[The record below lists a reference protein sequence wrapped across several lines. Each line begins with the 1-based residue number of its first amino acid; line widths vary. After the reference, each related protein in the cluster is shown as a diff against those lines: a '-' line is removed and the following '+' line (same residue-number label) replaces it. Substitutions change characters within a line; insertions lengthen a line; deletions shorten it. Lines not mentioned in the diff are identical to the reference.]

1 MLAERLQVSGDLM
14 NVSPF
19 QTAKKVKNCNDGR
32 GNVCYNI
39 GRLEEGGMKKKI
51 IPIVIAIVLIIIIG
65 GVTFGSKILEKY
77 SYSKERADLNAYY
90 GITGSQEAA
99 IVLQDEIVEE
109 KAKIADG
116 ICYLDMATVH
126 KYLND
131 RFYVD
136 AGEGL
141 LLYTLPEDIVKNSIG
156 SSVKE
161 TAQGSEELGYTAA
174 MWEGD
179 TLYVALDYI
188 KQYTNFSY
196 QLFTDPY
203 RIQLTTEW
211 PSYEVAAISKNTQ
224 VRVKGGVKSEILTDV
239 QKGDQVVVLEQMETW
254 SKVKTADS
262 VIGYVENKR
271 LTGIRSEQ
279 PIPVN
284 DYQEPEYTS
293 LTRDHKIN
301 LGWHVVASAAG
312 NDTFNS
318 VTANAKNLNVI
329 APTWFKLCDNEGG
342 YTSFASTDYV
352 QKAHDRGLEVW
363 ALIENIEYKDSIS
376 MYEILS
382 STTTRQKLIDSLMND
397 LINYGIDGIN
407 VDFEQ
412 LSMDCGEHF
421 IEFIRE
427 LSVACRKNGKVLSV
441 DNYVPRDFN
450 DYYDRE
456 EQGIVAD
463 YVIVMGYDE
472 HYAGSKE
479 AGSVASIDYVEDGI
493 AQTVNE
499 VPAEK
504 VINAVPFYTRIWE
517 TTGDGISSQA
527 VDMATAEQF
536 ISNHSITTEWDET
549 TCQNYGE
556 YISGDSRYQVWLED
570 EDSIRVKL
578 NVMENYGIGGVAEWR
593 LGFEKPEIWD
603 VIGEYLDK

>member
-1 MLAERLQVSGDLM
+1 
-14 NVSPF
+14 
-19 QTAKKVKNCNDGR
+19 
-32 GNVCYNI
+32 
-39 GRLEEGGMKKKI
+39 MKKKI

-65 GVTFGSKILEKY
+65 GVTFGSRILEKY
-77 SYSKERADLNAYY
+77 SYSKERADLSAYY

-109 KAKIADG
+109 KARISDG
-116 ICYLDMATVH
+116 ICYLDMATIH

-136 AGEGL
+136 GGEGL
-141 LLYTLPEDIVKNSIG
+141 LLYTLPEDIVRNSIG

-174 MWEGD
+174 IWEGD

-211 PSYEVAAISKNTQ
+211 PSYEVASISKNTQ

-239 QKGDQVVVLEQMETW
+239 QKGDQVSVLEQMETW

-279 PIPVN
+279 PIPVT

-301 LGWHVVASAAG
+301 LGWHVVASAGG

-318 VTANAKNLNVI
+318 VTANAENLNVI
-329 APTWFKLCDNEGG
+329 SPTWFKLCDNEGG
-342 YTSFASTDYV
+342 YTSFASADYV

-382 STTTRQKLIDSLMND
+382 STTIRQKLIDSLMND
-397 LINYGIDGIN
+397 LITYGIDGIN

-421 IEFIRE
+421 VEFIRE
-427 LSVACRKNGKVLSV
+427 LSAACRKNGKVLSV

-450 DYYDRE
+450 DYYDRK

-493 AQTVNE
+493 AQTVKE

-504 VINAVPFYTRIWE
+504 VINAIPFYTRIWE

-536 ISNHSITTEWDET
+536 ISNHGITAEWDET

-556 YISGDSRYQVWLED
+556 YTSGDSRYQVWLED
-570 EDSIRVKL
+570 ADSIKVKL

>member
-1 MLAERLQVSGDLM
+1 
-14 NVSPF
+14 
-19 QTAKKVKNCNDGR
+19 
-32 GNVCYNI
+32 
-39 GRLEEGGMKKKI
+39 MKKKI

-65 GVTFGSKILEKY
+65 GVTFGSRILEKY

-109 KAKIADG
+109 KARISDG
-116 ICYLDMATVH
+116 ICYLDMATIH

-136 AGEGL
+136 GGEGL
-141 LLYTLPEDIVKNSIG
+141 LLYTLPEDIVRNSIG

-174 MWEGD
+174 IWEGD

-211 PSYEVAAISKNTQ
+211 PSYEVASISKNTQ

-239 QKGDQVVVLEQMETW
+239 QKGDQVSVLEQMETW

-279 PIPVN
+279 PIPVT

-301 LGWHVVASAAG
+301 LGWHVVASAGG

-318 VTANAKNLNVI
+318 VTANAGNLNVI
-329 APTWFKLCDNEGG
+329 SPTWFKLCDNEGG
-342 YTSFASTDYV
+342 YTSFASADYV
-352 QKAHDRGLEVW
+352 QKAHDRGFEVW

-397 LINYGIDGIN
+397 LITYGIDGIN

-421 IEFIRE
+421 VEFIRE
-427 LSVACRKNGKVLSV
+427 LSAACRKNGKVLSV

-450 DYYDRE
+450 DYYDRK

-493 AQTVNE
+493 AQTVKE

-504 VINAVPFYTRIWE
+504 VINAIPFYTRIWE

-527 VDMATAEQF
+527 VDMVTAEQF
-536 ISNHSITTEWDET
+536 ISNHGITAEWDET

-556 YISGDSRYQVWLED
+556 YTSGDSRYQVWLED
-570 EDSIRVKL
+570 ADSIKVKL

>member
-1 MLAERLQVSGDLM
+1 
-14 NVSPF
+14 
-19 QTAKKVKNCNDGR
+19 
-32 GNVCYNI
+32 
-39 GRLEEGGMKKKI
+39 MKKKI

-65 GVTFGSKILEKY
+65 GVTFGSRILEKY

-109 KAKIADG
+109 KARISDG
-116 ICYLDMATVH
+116 ICYLDMATIH

-136 AGEGL
+136 GGEGL
-141 LLYTLPEDIVKNSIG
+141 LLYTLPEDIVRNSIG

-174 MWEGD
+174 IWEGD

-211 PSYEVAAISKNTQ
+211 PSYEVASISKNTQ

-239 QKGDQVVVLEQMETW
+239 QKGDQVSVLEQMETW

-279 PIPVN
+279 PIPVT

-301 LGWHVVASAAG
+301 LGWHVVASAGG

-318 VTANAKNLNVI
+318 VTANAGNLNVI
-329 APTWFKLCDNEGG
+329 SPTWFKLCDNEGG
-342 YTSFASTDYV
+342 YTSFASADYV

-397 LINYGIDGIN
+397 LITYGIDGIN

-421 IEFIRE
+421 VEFIRE

-450 DYYDRE
+450 DYYDRK

-493 AQTVNE
+493 AQTVKE

-504 VINAVPFYTRIWE
+504 VINAIPFYTRIWE

-527 VDMATAEQF
+527 VDMVTAEQF
-536 ISNHSITTEWDET
+536 ISNHGITAEWDET

-556 YISGDSRYQVWLED
+556 YTSGDSRYQVWLED
-570 EDSIRVKL
+570 ADSIRVKL

-603 VIGEYLDK
+603 VIGKYLDK

>member
-1 MLAERLQVSGDLM
+1 
-14 NVSPF
+14 
-19 QTAKKVKNCNDGR
+19 
-32 GNVCYNI
+32 
-39 GRLEEGGMKKKI
+39 MKKKI

-65 GVTFGSKILEKY
+65 GVTFGSRILEKY

-109 KAKIADG
+109 KARISDG
-116 ICYLDMATVH
+116 ICYLDMATIH

-136 AGEGL
+136 GGEGL
-141 LLYTLPEDIVKNSIG
+141 LLYTLPEDIVRNSIG

-174 MWEGD
+174 IWEGD
-179 TLYVALDYI
+179 ILYVALDYI

-211 PSYEVAAISKNTQ
+211 PSYEVASISKNTQ

-239 QKGDQVVVLEQMETW
+239 QKGDQVSVLEQMETW

-279 PIPVN
+279 PIPVT

-301 LGWHVVASAAG
+301 LGWHVVASAGG

-318 VTANAKNLNVI
+318 VTANAGNLNVI
-329 APTWFKLCDNEGG
+329 SPTWFKLCDNEGG
-342 YTSFASTDYV
+342 YTSFASADYV

-397 LINYGIDGIN
+397 LITYGIDGIN

-421 IEFIRE
+421 VEFIRE
-427 LSVACRKNGKVLSV
+427 LSAACRKNGKVLSV

-450 DYYDRE
+450 DYYDRK

-493 AQTVNE
+493 AQTVKE

-504 VINAVPFYTRIWE
+504 VINAIPFYTRIWE

-527 VDMATAEQF
+527 VDMVTAEQF
-536 ISNHSITTEWDET
+536 ISNHGITAEWDET

-556 YISGDSRYQVWLED
+556 YTSGDSRYQVWLED
-570 EDSIRVKL
+570 ADSIKVKL

>member
-1 MLAERLQVSGDLM
+1 
-14 NVSPF
+14 
-19 QTAKKVKNCNDGR
+19 
-32 GNVCYNI
+32 
-39 GRLEEGGMKKKI
+39 MKKKI

-65 GVTFGSKILEKY
+65 GVTFGSRILEKY

-109 KAKIADG
+109 KARISDG
-116 ICYLDMATVH
+116 ICYLDMATIH

-136 AGEGL
+136 GGEGL
-141 LLYTLPEDIVKNSIG
+141 LLYTLPEDIVRNSIG

-174 MWEGD
+174 IWEGD

-211 PSYEVAAISKNTQ
+211 PSYEVASISKNTQ

-239 QKGDQVVVLEQMETW
+239 QKGDQVSVLEQMETW

-271 LTGIRSEQ
+271 LTGLRSEQ
-279 PIPVN
+279 PIPVT

-301 LGWHVVASAAG
+301 LGWHVVASAGG

-318 VTANAKNLNVI
+318 VTANAENLNVI
-329 APTWFKLCDNEGG
+329 SPTWFKLCDNEGG
-342 YTSFASTDYV
+342 YTSFASADYV

-397 LINYGIDGIN
+397 LITYGIDGIN

-421 IEFIRE
+421 VEFIRE
-427 LSVACRKNGKVLSV
+427 LSAACRKNGKVLSV

-450 DYYDRE
+450 DYYDRK

-493 AQTVNE
+493 AQTVKE

-504 VINAVPFYTRIWE
+504 VINAIPFYTRIWE

-527 VDMATAEQF
+527 VDMVTAEQF
-536 ISNHSITTEWDET
+536 ISNHGITAEWDET

-556 YISGDSRYQVWLED
+556 YTSGDSRYQVWLED
-570 EDSIRVKL
+570 ADSIKVKL

-593 LGFEKPEIWD
+593 LGFEKPEIWG

>member
-1 MLAERLQVSGDLM
+1 
-14 NVSPF
+14 
-19 QTAKKVKNCNDGR
+19 
-32 GNVCYNI
+32 
-39 GRLEEGGMKKKI
+39 MKKKI

-65 GVTFGSKILEKY
+65 GVTFGSRILEKY

-109 KAKIADG
+109 KARISDG
-116 ICYLDMATVH
+116 ICYLDIATIH

-136 AGEGL
+136 GGEGL
-141 LLYTLPEDIVKNSIG
+141 LLYTLPEDIVRNSIG

-174 MWEGD
+174 IWEGD

-211 PSYEVAAISKNTQ
+211 PSYEVASISKNTQ

-239 QKGDQVVVLEQMETW
+239 QKGDQVSVLEQMETW

-279 PIPVN
+279 PIPVT

-301 LGWHVVASAAG
+301 LGWHVVASAGG

-318 VTANAKNLNVI
+318 VTANAGNLNVI
-329 APTWFKLCDNEGG
+329 SPTWFKLCDNEGG
-342 YTSFASTDYV
+342 YTSFASADYV

-397 LINYGIDGIN
+397 LITYGIDGIN

-421 IEFIRE
+421 VEFIRE
-427 LSVACRKNGKVLSV
+427 LSAACRKNGKVLSV

-450 DYYDRE
+450 DYYDRK

-493 AQTVNE
+493 AQTVKE

-504 VINAVPFYTRIWE
+504 VINAIPFYTRIWE

-527 VDMATAEQF
+527 VDMVTAEQF
-536 ISNHSITTEWDET
+536 ISNHGITAEWDET

-556 YISGDSRYQVWLED
+556 YTSGESRYQVWLED
-570 EDSIRVKL
+570 ADSIKVKL

-593 LGFEKPEIWD
+593 LGFEKPEIWG

>member
-1 MLAERLQVSGDLM
+1 
-14 NVSPF
+14 
-19 QTAKKVKNCNDGR
+19 
-32 GNVCYNI
+32 
-39 GRLEEGGMKKKI
+39 MKKKI

-65 GVTFGSKILEKY
+65 GVTFGSRILEKY

-109 KAKIADG
+109 KARISDG
-116 ICYLDMATVH
+116 ICYLDMATIH

-136 AGEGL
+136 GGEGL
-141 LLYTLPEDIVKNSIG
+141 LLYTLPEDIVRNSIG

-174 MWEGD
+174 IWEGD

-211 PSYEVAAISKNTQ
+211 PSYEVASISKNTQ

-239 QKGDQVVVLEQMETW
+239 QKGDQVSVLEQMETW

-279 PIPVN
+279 PIPVT

-301 LGWHVVASAAG
+301 LGWHVVASAGG

-318 VTANAKNLNVI
+318 VTANAGNLNVI
-329 APTWFKLCDNEGG
+329 SPTWFKLCDNEGG
-342 YTSFASTDYV
+342 YTSFASADYV

-382 STTTRQKLIDSLMND
+382 STTIRQKLIDSLMND
-397 LINYGIDGIN
+397 LITYGIDGIN

-421 IEFIRE
+421 VEFIRE

-450 DYYDRE
+450 DYYDRK

-493 AQTVNE
+493 AQTVKE

-504 VINAVPFYTRIWE
+504 VINAIPFYTRIWE

-527 VDMATAEQF
+527 VDMVTAEQF
-536 ISNHSITTEWDET
+536 ISNHGITAEWDET

-556 YISGDSRYQVWLED
+556 YTSGDSRYQVWLED
-570 EDSIRVKL
+570 ADSIKVKL

>member
-1 MLAERLQVSGDLM
+1 
-14 NVSPF
+14 
-19 QTAKKVKNCNDGR
+19 
-32 GNVCYNI
+32 
-39 GRLEEGGMKKKI
+39 MKKKI

-65 GVTFGSKILEKY
+65 GVTLGSRILEKY

-109 KAKIADG
+109 KARISDG
-116 ICYLDMATVH
+116 ICYLDMATIH

-136 AGEGL
+136 EGEGL

-211 PSYEVAAISKNTQ
+211 PSYEVASISKNTQ

-239 QKGDQVVVLEQMETW
+239 QKGDQVSVLEQMETW

-301 LGWHVVASAAG
+301 LGWHVVASAGG

-342 YTSFASTDYV
+342 YTSFASADYV

-382 STTTRQKLIDSLMND
+382 STTTRQRLIDSLMND
-397 LINYGIDGIN
+397 LITYGIDGIN

-421 IEFIRE
+421 VEFIRE

-450 DYYDRE
+450 DYYDRK

-493 AQTVNE
+493 AQTVKE

-504 VINAVPFYTRIWE
+504 VINAIPFYTRIWE

-536 ISNHSITTEWDET
+536 ISNHGITAEWDET

-556 YISGDSRYQVWLED
+556 YTSGDSRYQVWLED
-570 EDSIRVKL
+570 ADSIKVKL

>member
-1 MLAERLQVSGDLM
+1 
-14 NVSPF
+14 
-19 QTAKKVKNCNDGR
+19 
-32 GNVCYNI
+32 
-39 GRLEEGGMKKKI
+39 MKKKI

-65 GVTFGSKILEKY
+65 GVTFGSRILEKY

-109 KAKIADG
+109 KARISGG
-116 ICYLDMATVH
+116 ICYLDMATIH

-136 AGEGL
+136 GGEGL
-141 LLYTLPEDIVKNSIG
+141 LLYTLPEDIVRNSIG

-174 MWEGD
+174 IWEGD

-211 PSYEVAAISKNTQ
+211 PSYEVASISKNTQ

-239 QKGDQVVVLEQMETW
+239 QKGDQVSVLEQMETW

-279 PIPVN
+279 PIPVT

-301 LGWHVVASAAG
+301 LGWHVVASAGG

-318 VTANAKNLNVI
+318 VTANAGNLNVI
-329 APTWFKLCDNEGG
+329 SPTWFKLCDNEGG
-342 YTSFASTDYV
+342 YTSFASADYV

-397 LINYGIDGIN
+397 LITYGIDGIN

-421 IEFIRE
+421 VEFIRE
-427 LSVACRKNGKVLSV
+427 LSAACRKNGKVLSV

-450 DYYDRE
+450 DYYDRK

-493 AQTVNE
+493 AQTVKE

-504 VINAVPFYTRIWE
+504 VINAIPFYTRIWE

-527 VDMATAEQF
+527 VDMVTAEQF
-536 ISNHSITTEWDET
+536 ISNHGITAEWDET

-556 YISGDSRYQVWLED
+556 YTSGDSRYQVWLED
-570 EDSIRVKL
+570 ADSIKVKL

>member
-1 MLAERLQVSGDLM
+1 
-14 NVSPF
+14 
-19 QTAKKVKNCNDGR
+19 
-32 GNVCYNI
+32 
-39 GRLEEGGMKKKI
+39 MKKKI

-65 GVTFGSKILEKY
+65 GVTFGSRILEKY

-109 KAKIADG
+109 KARISDG
-116 ICYLDMATVH
+116 ICYLDMATIH

-136 AGEGL
+136 GGEGL
-141 LLYTLPEDIVKNSIG
+141 LLYTLPEDIVRNSIG

-174 MWEGD
+174 IWEGD

-211 PSYEVAAISKNTQ
+211 PSYEVASISKNTQ

-239 QKGDQVVVLEQMETW
+239 QKGDQVSVLEQMEIW

-279 PIPVN
+279 PIPVT

-301 LGWHVVASAAG
+301 LGWHVVASAGG

-318 VTANAKNLNVI
+318 VTANAGNLNVI
-329 APTWFKLCDNEGG
+329 SPTWFKLCDNEGG
-342 YTSFASTDYV
+342 YTSFASADYV

-397 LINYGIDGIN
+397 LITYGIDGIN

-421 IEFIRE
+421 VEFIRE

-450 DYYDRE
+450 DYYDRK

-493 AQTVNE
+493 AQTVKE

-504 VINAVPFYTRIWE
+504 VINAIPFYTRIWE
-517 TTGDGISSQA
+517 TIGDGISSQA
-527 VDMATAEQF
+527 VDMVTAEQF
-536 ISNHSITTEWDET
+536 ISNHGITAEWDET

-556 YISGDSRYQVWLED
+556 YTSGDSRYQVWLED
-570 EDSIRVKL
+570 ADSIKVKL

>member
-1 MLAERLQVSGDLM
+1 
-14 NVSPF
+14 
-19 QTAKKVKNCNDGR
+19 
-32 GNVCYNI
+32 
-39 GRLEEGGMKKKI
+39 MKKKI

-65 GVTFGSKILEKY
+65 GVTFGSRILEKY

-109 KAKIADG
+109 KARISDG
-116 ICYLDMATVH
+116 ICYLDIATIH

-136 AGEGL
+136 GGEGL
-141 LLYTLPEDIVKNSIG
+141 LLYTLPEDIVRNSIG

-174 MWEGD
+174 IWEGD

-211 PSYEVAAISKNTQ
+211 PSYEVASISKNTQ

-239 QKGDQVVVLEQMETW
+239 QKGDQVSVLEQMETW

-279 PIPVN
+279 PIPVT

-301 LGWHVVASAAG
+301 LGWHVVASAGG

-318 VTANAKNLNVI
+318 VTANAGNLNVI
-329 APTWFKLCDNEGG
+329 SPTWFKLCDNEGG
-342 YTSFASTDYV
+342 YTSFASADYV

-397 LINYGIDGIN
+397 LITYGIDGIN

-421 IEFIRE
+421 VEFIRE

-450 DYYDRE
+450 DYYDRK

-493 AQTVNE
+493 AQTVKE
-499 VPAEK
+499 VPSEK
-504 VINAVPFYTRIWE
+504 VINAIPFYTRIWE

-527 VDMATAEQF
+527 VDMVTAEQF
-536 ISNHSITTEWDET
+536 ISNHGITAEWDET

-556 YISGDSRYQVWLED
+556 YTSGDSRYQVWLED
-570 EDSIRVKL
+570 ADSINVKL

>member
-1 MLAERLQVSGDLM
+1 
-14 NVSPF
+14 
-19 QTAKKVKNCNDGR
+19 
-32 GNVCYNI
+32 
-39 GRLEEGGMKKKI
+39 MKKKI

-65 GVTFGSKILEKY
+65 GVTFGSRILEKY

-109 KAKIADG
+109 KARISDG
-116 ICYLDMATVH
+116 ICYLDMATIH

-136 AGEGL
+136 GGEGL
-141 LLYTLPEDIVKNSIG
+141 LLYTLPEDIVRNSIG
-156 SSVKE
+156 SSMKE

-174 MWEGD
+174 IWEGD

-211 PSYEVAAISKNTQ
+211 PSYEVASISKNTQ

-239 QKGDQVVVLEQMETW
+239 QKGDQVSVLEQMETW

-279 PIPVN
+279 PIPVT

-301 LGWHVVASAAG
+301 LGWHVVASAGG

-318 VTANAKNLNVI
+318 VTANAENLNVI
-329 APTWFKLCDNEGG
+329 SPTWFKLCDNEGG
-342 YTSFASTDYV
+342 YTSFASADYV

-382 STTTRQKLIDSLMND
+382 STTIRQKLIDSLMND
-397 LINYGIDGIN
+397 LITYGIDGIN

-421 IEFIRE
+421 VEFIRE
-427 LSVACRKNGKVLSV
+427 LSAACRKNGKVLSV

-450 DYYDRE
+450 DYYDRK

-493 AQTVNE
+493 AQTVKE

-504 VINAVPFYTRIWE
+504 VINAIPFYTRIWE

-527 VDMATAEQF
+527 VDMATAELF
-536 ISNHSITTEWDET
+536 ISNHGITAEWDET

-556 YISGDSRYQVWLED
+556 YTSGDSRYQVWLED
-570 EDSIRVKL
+570 ADSIKVKL

>member
-1 MLAERLQVSGDLM
+1 
-14 NVSPF
+14 
-19 QTAKKVKNCNDGR
+19 
-32 GNVCYNI
+32 
-39 GRLEEGGMKKKI
+39 MKKKI

-65 GVTFGSKILEKY
+65 GVTVGSRILEKY

-109 KAKIADG
+109 KARISDG
-116 ICYLDMATVH
+116 ICYLDMATIH

-136 AGEGL
+136 GGEGL
-141 LLYTLPEDIVKNSIG
+141 LLYTLPEDIVRNSIG

-174 MWEGD
+174 IWEGD

-211 PSYEVAAISKNTQ
+211 PSYEVASISKNTQ

-239 QKGDQVVVLEQMETW
+239 QKGDQVFVLEQMETW

-279 PIPVN
+279 PIPVT

-301 LGWHVVASAAG
+301 LGWHVVASAGG

-318 VTANAKNLNVI
+318 VTANAGNLNVI
-329 APTWFKLCDNEGG
+329 SPTWFKLCDNEGG
-342 YTSFASTDYV
+342 YTSFASADYV

-397 LINYGIDGIN
+397 LITYGIDGIN

-421 IEFIRE
+421 VEFIRE
-427 LSVACRKNGKVLSV
+427 LSAACRKNGKVLSV

-450 DYYDRE
+450 DYYDRK

-493 AQTVNE
+493 AQTVKE

-504 VINAVPFYTRIWE
+504 VINAIPFYTRIWE

-527 VDMATAEQF
+527 VDMVTAEQF
-536 ISNHSITTEWDET
+536 ISNHGITAEWDET

-556 YISGDSRYQVWLED
+556 YTSGDSRYQVWLED
-570 EDSIRVKL
+570 ADSIKVKL

>member
-1 MLAERLQVSGDLM
+1 
-14 NVSPF
+14 
-19 QTAKKVKNCNDGR
+19 
-32 GNVCYNI
+32 
-39 GRLEEGGMKKKI
+39 MKKKI

-65 GVTFGSKILEKY
+65 GVTFGSRILEKY

-109 KAKIADG
+109 KARISDG
-116 ICYLDMATVH
+116 ICYLDIATIH

-136 AGEGL
+136 GGEGL
-141 LLYTLPEDIVKNSIG
+141 LLYTLPEDIVRNSIG

-174 MWEGD
+174 TWEGD

-211 PSYEVAAISKNTQ
+211 PSYEVASISKNTQ

-239 QKGDQVVVLEQMETW
+239 QKGDQVSVLEQMETW

-279 PIPVN
+279 PIPVT

-301 LGWHVVASAAG
+301 LGWHVVASAGG

-318 VTANAKNLNVI
+318 VTANAGNLNVI
-329 APTWFKLCDNEGG
+329 SPTWFKLCDNEGG
-342 YTSFASTDYV
+342 YTSFASADYV

-397 LINYGIDGIN
+397 LITYGIDGIN

-421 IEFIRE
+421 VEFIRE
-427 LSVACRKNGKVLSV
+427 LSAACRKNGKVLSV

-450 DYYDRE
+450 DYYDRK

-493 AQTVNE
+493 AQTVKE

-504 VINAVPFYTRIWE
+504 VINAIPFYTRIWE

-527 VDMATAEQF
+527 VDMVTAEQF
-536 ISNHSITTEWDET
+536 ISNHGITAEWDET

-556 YISGDSRYQVWLED
+556 YTSGDSRYQVWLED
-570 EDSIRVKL
+570 ADSIKVKL

>member
-1 MLAERLQVSGDLM
+1 
-14 NVSPF
+14 
-19 QTAKKVKNCNDGR
+19 
-32 GNVCYNI
+32 
-39 GRLEEGGMKKKI
+39 MKKKI

-65 GVTFGSKILEKY
+65 GVTFGSRILEKY

-109 KAKIADG
+109 KGRISDG
-116 ICYLDMATVH
+116 ICYLDIATIH

-136 AGEGL
+136 GGEGL
-141 LLYTLPEDIVKNSIG
+141 LLYTLPEDIVRNSIG

-174 MWEGD
+174 IWEGD

-211 PSYEVAAISKNTQ
+211 PSYEVASISKNTQ

-239 QKGDQVVVLEQMETW
+239 QKGDQVSVLEQMETW

-279 PIPVN
+279 PIPVT

-301 LGWHVVASAAG
+301 LGWHVVASAGG

-318 VTANAKNLNVI
+318 VTANAGNLNVI
-329 APTWFKLCDNEGG
+329 SPTWFKLCDNEGG
-342 YTSFASTDYV
+342 YTSFASADYV

-382 STTTRQKLIDSLMND
+382 STTIRQKLIDSLMND
-397 LINYGIDGIN
+397 LITYGIDGIN

-421 IEFIRE
+421 VEFIRE

-450 DYYDRE
+450 DYYDRK

-493 AQTVNE
+493 AQTVKE

-504 VINAVPFYTRIWE
+504 VINAIPFYTRIWE

-527 VDMATAEQF
+527 VDMVTAEQF
-536 ISNHSITTEWDET
+536 ISNHGITAEWDET

-556 YISGDSRYQVWLED
+556 YTSGDSRYQVWLED
-570 EDSIRVKL
+570 ADSIKVKL

>member
-1 MLAERLQVSGDLM
+1 
-14 NVSPF
+14 
-19 QTAKKVKNCNDGR
+19 
-32 GNVCYNI
+32 
-39 GRLEEGGMKKKI
+39 MKKKI

-65 GVTFGSKILEKY
+65 GVTFGSRILEKY

-109 KAKIADG
+109 KARISDG
-116 ICYLDMATVH
+116 ICYLDMATIH

-136 AGEGL
+136 EGEGL
-141 LLYTLPEDIVKNSIG
+141 LLYTLPEDIVRNSIG

-174 MWEGD
+174 IWEGD

-196 QLFTDPY
+196 QLFKDPY

-211 PSYEVAAISKNTQ
+211 PSYEVASISKNTQ

-239 QKGDQVVVLEQMETW
+239 QKGDQVSVLEQMETW

-279 PIPVN
+279 PIPVT

-301 LGWHVVASAAG
+301 LGWHVVASAGG

-318 VTANAKNLNVI
+318 VTAHAENLNVI
-329 APTWFKLCDNEGG
+329 SPTWFKLCDNEGG
-342 YTSFASTDYV
+342 YTSFASADYV

-397 LINYGIDGIN
+397 LITYGIDGIN

-421 IEFIRE
+421 VEFIRE
-427 LSVACRKNGKVLSV
+427 LSAACRKNGKVLSV

-450 DYYDRE
+450 DYYDRK

-493 AQTVNE
+493 AQTVKE

-504 VINAVPFYTRIWE
+504 VINAIPFYTRIWE

-527 VDMATAEQF
+527 VDMVTAEQF
-536 ISNHSITTEWDET
+536 ISNHGITAEWDET

-556 YISGDSRYQVWLED
+556 YTSGDSRYQVWLED
-570 EDSIRVKL
+570 ADSIKVKL

>member
-1 MLAERLQVSGDLM
+1 
-14 NVSPF
+14 
-19 QTAKKVKNCNDGR
+19 
-32 GNVCYNI
+32 
-39 GRLEEGGMKKKI
+39 MKKKI

-65 GVTFGSKILEKY
+65 GVTFGSRILEKY

-109 KAKIADG
+109 KARISDG
-116 ICYLDMATVH
+116 ICYLDMATIH

-136 AGEGL
+136 GGEGL
-141 LLYTLPEDIVKNSIG
+141 LLYTLPEDIVRNSIG

-174 MWEGD
+174 IWEGD

-211 PSYEVAAISKNTQ
+211 PSYEVASISKNTQ

-239 QKGDQVVVLEQMETW
+239 QKGDQVSVLEQMETW

-279 PIPVN
+279 PIPVT

-301 LGWHVVASAAG
+301 LGWHVVASAGG

-318 VTANAKNLNVI
+318 VTANAGNLNVI
-329 APTWFKLCDNEGG
+329 SPTWFKLCDNEGG
-342 YTSFASTDYV
+342 YTSFASADYV

-376 MYEILS
+376 MYETLS

-397 LINYGIDGIN
+397 LITYGIDGIN

-421 IEFIRE
+421 VEFIRE

-450 DYYDRE
+450 DYYDRK

-493 AQTVNE
+493 AQTVKE

-504 VINAVPFYTRIWE
+504 VINAIPFYTRIWE

-527 VDMATAEQF
+527 VDMVTAEQF
-536 ISNHSITTEWDET
+536 ISNHGITAEWDET

-556 YISGDSRYQVWLED
+556 YTSGDSRYQVWLED
-570 EDSIRVKL
+570 ADSIKVKL

>member
-1 MLAERLQVSGDLM
+1 
-14 NVSPF
+14 
-19 QTAKKVKNCNDGR
+19 
-32 GNVCYNI
+32 
-39 GRLEEGGMKKKI
+39 MKKKI

-65 GVTFGSKILEKY
+65 GVTFGSRILEKY

-109 KAKIADG
+109 KARISDG
-116 ICYLDMATVH
+116 ICYLDMATIH

-136 AGEGL
+136 GGEGL
-141 LLYTLPEDIVKNSIG
+141 LLYTLPEDIVRNSIG

-174 MWEGD
+174 IWEGD

-211 PSYEVAAISKNTQ
+211 PSYEVASISKNTQ

-239 QKGDQVVVLEQMETW
+239 QKGDQVSVLEQMETW

-279 PIPVN
+279 PIPVT

-301 LGWHVVASAAG
+301 LGWHVVASAGG

-318 VTANAKNLNVI
+318 VTANAGNLNVI
-329 APTWFKLCDNEGG
+329 SPTWFKLCDNEGG
-342 YTSFASTDYV
+342 YTSFASADYV

-363 ALIENIEYKDSIS
+363 ALIENIEYKESIS

-397 LINYGIDGIN
+397 LITYGIDGIN

-421 IEFIRE
+421 VEFIRE

-450 DYYDRE
+450 DYYDRK

-493 AQTVNE
+493 AQTVKE

-504 VINAVPFYTRIWE
+504 VINAIPFYTRIWE

-527 VDMATAEQF
+527 VDMVTAEQF
-536 ISNHSITTEWDET
+536 ISNHGITAEWDET

-556 YISGDSRYQVWLED
+556 YTSGDSRYQVWLED
-570 EDSIRVKL
+570 ADSIKVKL

>member
-1 MLAERLQVSGDLM
+1 
-14 NVSPF
+14 
-19 QTAKKVKNCNDGR
+19 
-32 GNVCYNI
+32 
-39 GRLEEGGMKKKI
+39 MKKKI

-65 GVTFGSKILEKY
+65 GVTFGSRILEKY

-109 KAKIADG
+109 KARISDG
-116 ICYLDMATVH
+116 ICYLDMATIH

-136 AGEGL
+136 GGEGL
-141 LLYTLPEDIVKNSIG
+141 LLYTLPEDIVRNSIG

-174 MWEGD
+174 IWEGD

-196 QLFTDPY
+196 QLFTDPC

-211 PSYEVAAISKNTQ
+211 PSYEVASISKNTQ

-239 QKGDQVVVLEQMETW
+239 QKGDQVSVLEQMETW

-279 PIPVN
+279 PIPVT

-301 LGWHVVASAAG
+301 LGWHVVASAGG

-318 VTANAKNLNVI
+318 VTANAGNLNVI
-329 APTWFKLCDNEGG
+329 SPTWFKLCDNEGG
-342 YTSFASTDYV
+342 YTSFASADYV

-397 LINYGIDGIN
+397 LITYGIDGIN

-421 IEFIRE
+421 VEFIRE
-427 LSVACRKNGKVLSV
+427 LSAACRKNGKVLSV

-450 DYYDRE
+450 DYYDRK

-493 AQTVNE
+493 AQTVKE

-504 VINAVPFYTRIWE
+504 VINAIPFYTRIWE

-527 VDMATAEQF
+527 VDMVTAEQF
-536 ISNHSITTEWDET
+536 ISNHGITAEWDET

-556 YISGDSRYQVWLED
+556 YTSGDSRYQVWLED
-570 EDSIRVKL
+570 ADSIKVKL

>member
-1 MLAERLQVSGDLM
+1 
-14 NVSPF
+14 
-19 QTAKKVKNCNDGR
+19 
-32 GNVCYNI
+32 
-39 GRLEEGGMKKKI
+39 MKKKI
-51 IPIVIAIVLIIIIG
+51 IPIIIAIVLIIIIG
-65 GVTFGSKILEKY
+65 GVTFGSRILEKY

-109 KAKIADG
+109 KARISDG
-116 ICYLDMATVH
+116 ICYLDIATIH

-136 AGEGL
+136 GGEGL
-141 LLYTLPEDIVKNSIG
+141 LLYTLPEDIVRNSIG

-174 MWEGD
+174 IWEGD

-211 PSYEVAAISKNTQ
+211 PSYEVASISKNTQ

-239 QKGDQVVVLEQMETW
+239 QKGDQVSVLEQMETW

-279 PIPVN
+279 PIPVT

-301 LGWHVVASAAG
+301 LGWHVVASAGG

-318 VTANAKNLNVI
+318 VTANAGNLNVI
-329 APTWFKLCDNEGG
+329 SPTWFKLCDNEGG
-342 YTSFASTDYV
+342 YTSFASADYV

-397 LINYGIDGIN
+397 LITYGIDGIN

-421 IEFIRE
+421 VEFIRE

-450 DYYDRE
+450 DYYDRK

-493 AQTVNE
+493 AQTVKE

-504 VINAVPFYTRIWE
+504 VINAIPFYTRIWE

-527 VDMATAEQF
+527 VDMVTAEQF
-536 ISNHSITTEWDET
+536 ISNHGITAEWDET

-556 YISGDSRYQVWLED
+556 YTSGDSRYQVWLED
-570 EDSIRVKL
+570 ADSIKVKL

>member
-1 MLAERLQVSGDLM
+1 
-14 NVSPF
+14 
-19 QTAKKVKNCNDGR
+19 
-32 GNVCYNI
+32 
-39 GRLEEGGMKKKI
+39 MKKKI

-65 GVTFGSKILEKY
+65 GVTFGSRILEKY

-109 KAKIADG
+109 KARISDD
-116 ICYLDMATVH
+116 ICYLDMATIH

-136 AGEGL
+136 GGEGL
-141 LLYTLPEDIVKNSIG
+141 LLYTLPEDIVRNSIG

-174 MWEGD
+174 IWEGD

-211 PSYEVAAISKNTQ
+211 PSYEVASISKNTQ

-239 QKGDQVVVLEQMETW
+239 QKGDQVSVLEQMETW

-279 PIPVN
+279 PIPVT

-301 LGWHVVASAAG
+301 LGWHVVASAGG

-318 VTANAKNLNVI
+318 VTANAGNLNVI
-329 APTWFKLCDNEGG
+329 SPTWFKLCDNEGG
-342 YTSFASTDYV
+342 YTSFASADYV
-352 QKAHDRGLEVW
+352 QKAHDRGIEVW

-397 LINYGIDGIN
+397 LITYGIDGIN

-421 IEFIRE
+421 VEFIRE

-450 DYYDRE
+450 DYYDRK

-479 AGSVASIDYVEDGI
+479 AGSVASINYVEDGI
-493 AQTVNE
+493 AQTVKE

-504 VINAVPFYTRIWE
+504 VINAIPFYTRIWE

-527 VDMATAEQF
+527 VDMVTAEQF
-536 ISNHSITTEWDET
+536 ISNHGITAEWDET

-556 YISGDSRYQVWLED
+556 YTSGDSRYQVWLED
-570 EDSIRVKL
+570 ADSIKVKL

>member
-1 MLAERLQVSGDLM
+1 
-14 NVSPF
+14 
-19 QTAKKVKNCNDGR
+19 
-32 GNVCYNI
+32 
-39 GRLEEGGMKKKI
+39 MKKKI

-65 GVTFGSKILEKY
+65 GVTFGSRILEKY

-109 KAKIADG
+109 KARISDG
-116 ICYLDMATVH
+116 ICYLDMATIH

-136 AGEGL
+136 GGEGL
-141 LLYTLPEDIVKNSIG
+141 LLYTLPEDIVRNSIG

-174 MWEGD
+174 IWEGD

-211 PSYEVAAISKNTQ
+211 PSYEVASISKNTQ

-239 QKGDQVVVLEQMETW
+239 QKGDQVSVLEQMETW

-279 PIPVN
+279 PIPVT

-301 LGWHVVASAAG
+301 LGWHVVASAGG

-318 VTANAKNLNVI
+318 VTANAGNLNVI
-329 APTWFKLCDNEGG
+329 SPTWFKLCDNEGG
-342 YTSFASTDYV
+342 YTSFASADYM

-397 LINYGIDGIN
+397 LITYGIDGIN

-421 IEFIRE
+421 VEFIRE

-450 DYYDRE
+450 DYYDRK

-493 AQTVNE
+493 AQTVKE

-504 VINAVPFYTRIWE
+504 VINAIPFYTRIWE

-527 VDMATAEQF
+527 VDMVTAEQF
-536 ISNHSITTEWDET
+536 ISNHGITAEWDET

-556 YISGDSRYQVWLED
+556 YTSGDSRYQVWLED
-570 EDSIRVKL
+570 ADSIKVKL

>member
-1 MLAERLQVSGDLM
+1 
-14 NVSPF
+14 
-19 QTAKKVKNCNDGR
+19 
-32 GNVCYNI
+32 
-39 GRLEEGGMKKKI
+39 MKKKI

-65 GVTFGSKILEKY
+65 GVTFGSRILEKY
-77 SYSKERADLNAYY
+77 SYSKERADLNVYY

-109 KAKIADG
+109 KARISDG
-116 ICYLDMATVH
+116 ICYLDMATIH

-136 AGEGL
+136 GGEGL
-141 LLYTLPEDIVKNSIG
+141 LLYTLPEDIVRNSIG

-174 MWEGD
+174 IWEGD

-211 PSYEVAAISKNTQ
+211 PSYEVASISKNTQ

-239 QKGDQVVVLEQMETW
+239 QKGDQVSVLEQMETW

-279 PIPVN
+279 PIPVT

-301 LGWHVVASAAG
+301 LGWHVVASAGG

-318 VTANAKNLNVI
+318 VTANAGNLNVI
-329 APTWFKLCDNEGG
+329 SPTWFKLCDNEGG
-342 YTSFASTDYV
+342 YTSFASADYV

-397 LINYGIDGIN
+397 LITYGIDGIN

-421 IEFIRE
+421 VEFIRE

-450 DYYDRE
+450 DYYDRK

-493 AQTVNE
+493 AQTVKE

-504 VINAVPFYTRIWE
+504 VINAIPFYTRIWE

-527 VDMATAEQF
+527 VDMVTAEQF
-536 ISNHSITTEWDET
+536 ISNHGITAEWDET

-556 YISGDSRYQVWLED
+556 YTSGDSRYQVWLED
-570 EDSIRVKL
+570 ADSIKVKL

>member
-1 MLAERLQVSGDLM
+1 
-14 NVSPF
+14 
-19 QTAKKVKNCNDGR
+19 
-32 GNVCYNI
+32 
-39 GRLEEGGMKKKI
+39 MKKKI

-65 GVTFGSKILEKY
+65 GVTFGSRILEKY

-109 KAKIADG
+109 KARISDG
-116 ICYLDMATVH
+116 ICYLDMATIH

-136 AGEGL
+136 GGEGL
-141 LLYTLPEDIVKNSIG
+141 LLYTLPEDIVRNSIG

-174 MWEGD
+174 IWEGD

-211 PSYEVAAISKNTQ
+211 PSYEVASISKNTQ
-224 VRVKGGVKSEILTDV
+224 VRVKGGVKSDILADV
-239 QKGDQVVVLEQMETW
+239 QKGDQVSVLEQMETW

-279 PIPVN
+279 PIPVT
-284 DYQEPEYTS
+284 DYQKPEYTS

-301 LGWHVVASAAG
+301 LGWHVVASAGG

-318 VTANAKNLNVI
+318 VTANAGNLNVI
-329 APTWFKLCDNEGG
+329 SPTWFKLCDNEGG
-342 YTSFASTDYV
+342 YTSFASADYV

-397 LINYGIDGIN
+397 LITYGIDGIN

-421 IEFIRE
+421 VEFIRE

-450 DYYDRE
+450 DYYDRK

-493 AQTVNE
+493 AQTVKE

-504 VINAVPFYTRIWE
+504 VINAIPFYTRIWE

-527 VDMATAEQF
+527 VDMVTAEQF
-536 ISNHSITTEWDET
+536 ISNHGITAEWDET

-556 YISGDSRYQVWLED
+556 YTSGDSRYQVWLED
-570 EDSIRVKL
+570 ADSIKVKL

>member
-1 MLAERLQVSGDLM
+1 
-14 NVSPF
+14 
-19 QTAKKVKNCNDGR
+19 
-32 GNVCYNI
+32 
-39 GRLEEGGMKKKI
+39 MKKKI

-65 GVTFGSKILEKY
+65 GVTFGSRILEKY

-109 KAKIADG
+109 KARISDG
-116 ICYLDMATVH
+116 ICYLDMATIH

-136 AGEGL
+136 GGEGL
-141 LLYTLPEDIVKNSIG
+141 LLYTLPEDIVRNSIG

-174 MWEGD
+174 IWEGD

-211 PSYEVAAISKNTQ
+211 PSYEVASISKNTQ

-239 QKGDQVVVLEQMETW
+239 QKGDQVSVLEQMETW

-279 PIPVN
+279 PIPVT

-301 LGWHVVASAAG
+301 LGWHVVASAGG

-318 VTANAKNLNVI
+318 VTANTGNLNVI
-329 APTWFKLCDNEGG
+329 SPTWFKLCDNEGG
-342 YTSFASTDYV
+342 YTSFASADYV

-397 LINYGIDGIN
+397 LITYGIDGIN

-421 IEFIRE
+421 VEFIRE

-450 DYYDRE
+450 DYYDRK

-493 AQTVNE
+493 AQTVKE

-504 VINAVPFYTRIWE
+504 VINAIPFYTRIWE

-527 VDMATAEQF
+527 VDMVTAEQF
-536 ISNHSITTEWDET
+536 ISNHGITAEWDET

-556 YISGDSRYQVWLED
+556 YTSGDSRYQVWLED
-570 EDSIRVKL
+570 ADSIKVKL

>member
-1 MLAERLQVSGDLM
+1 
-14 NVSPF
+14 
-19 QTAKKVKNCNDGR
+19 
-32 GNVCYNI
+32 
-39 GRLEEGGMKKKI
+39 MKKKI

-65 GVTFGSKILEKY
+65 GVTFGSRILEKY

-109 KAKIADG
+109 KARISDG
-116 ICYLDMATVH
+116 ICYLDMATIH

-136 AGEGL
+136 GGEGL
-141 LLYTLPEDIVKNSIG
+141 LLYTLPEDIVRNSIG

-174 MWEGD
+174 IWEGD

-211 PSYEVAAISKNTQ
+211 PSYEVASISKNTQ

-239 QKGDQVVVLEQMETW
+239 QKGDQVSVLEQMETW

-279 PIPVN
+279 PIPVT

-301 LGWHVVASAAG
+301 LGWHVVASAGG

-318 VTANAKNLNVI
+318 VTANAGNLNVI
-329 APTWFKLCDNEGG
+329 SPTWFKLCDNEGG
-342 YTSFASTDYV
+342 YTSFASADYV

-397 LINYGIDGIN
+397 LITYGIDGIN

-421 IEFIRE
+421 VEFIRE

-441 DNYVPRDFN
+441 DNYVPRDYN
-450 DYYDRE
+450 DYYDRK

-463 YVIVMGYDE
+463 YVIIMGYDE

-493 AQTVNE
+493 AQTVKE

-504 VINAVPFYTRIWE
+504 VINAIPFYTRIWE

-527 VDMATAEQF
+527 VDMVTAEQF
-536 ISNHSITTEWDET
+536 ISNHGITAEWDET

-556 YISGDSRYQVWLED
+556 YTSGDSRYQVWLED
-570 EDSIRVKL
+570 ADSIKVKL

>member
-1 MLAERLQVSGDLM
+1 
-14 NVSPF
+14 
-19 QTAKKVKNCNDGR
+19 
-32 GNVCYNI
+32 
-39 GRLEEGGMKKKI
+39 MKKKI

-65 GVTFGSKILEKY
+65 GVTFGSRILEKY

-109 KAKIADG
+109 KARISGG
-116 ICYLDMATVH
+116 ICYLDMATIH

-136 AGEGL
+136 GGEGL
-141 LLYTLPEDIVKNSIG
+141 LLYTLPEDIVRNSIG

-174 MWEGD
+174 IWEGD

-211 PSYEVAAISKNTQ
+211 PSYEVASISKNTQ

-239 QKGDQVVVLEQMETW
+239 QKGDQVSVLEQMETW

-279 PIPVN
+279 PIPVT

-301 LGWHVVASAAG
+301 LGWHVVASAGG

-318 VTANAKNLNVI
+318 VTANAGNLNVI
-329 APTWFKLCDNEGG
+329 SPTWFKLCDNEGG
-342 YTSFASTDYV
+342 YTSFASADYV

-397 LINYGIDGIN
+397 LITYGIDGIN

-421 IEFIRE
+421 VEFIRE

-450 DYYDRE
+450 DYYDRK

-493 AQTVNE
+493 AQTVKE

-504 VINAVPFYTRIWE
+504 VINAIPFYTRIWE

-527 VDMATAEQF
+527 VDMVTAEQF
-536 ISNHSITTEWDET
+536 ISNHGITAEWDET

-556 YISGDSRYQVWLED
+556 YTSGDSRYQVWLED
-570 EDSIRVKL
+570 ADSIKVKL

>member
-1 MLAERLQVSGDLM
+1 
-14 NVSPF
+14 
-19 QTAKKVKNCNDGR
+19 
-32 GNVCYNI
+32 
-39 GRLEEGGMKKKI
+39 MKKKI

-65 GVTFGSKILEKY
+65 GVTFGSRILEKY

-109 KAKIADG
+109 KARISDG
-116 ICYLDMATVH
+116 ICYLDMATIH

-136 AGEGL
+136 GGEGL
-141 LLYTLPEDIVKNSIG
+141 LLYTLPEDIVRNSIG

-174 MWEGD
+174 IWEGD

-211 PSYEVAAISKNTQ
+211 PSYEVASISKNTQ

-239 QKGDQVVVLEQMETW
+239 QKGDQVSVLEQMETW

-279 PIPVN
+279 PIPVT

-301 LGWHVVASAAG
+301 LGWHVVASAGG

-318 VTANAKNLNVI
+318 VTANAGNLNVI
-329 APTWFKLCDNEGG
+329 SPTWFKLCDNEGG
-342 YTSFASTDYV
+342 YTSFASADYV

-397 LINYGIDGIN
+397 LITYGIDGIN

-421 IEFIRE
+421 VEFIRE

-450 DYYDRE
+450 DYYDRK

-493 AQTVNE
+493 AQTVKE
-499 VPAEK
+499 VPAER
-504 VINAVPFYTRIWE
+504 VINAIPFYTRIWE

-527 VDMATAEQF
+527 VDMVTAEQF
-536 ISNHSITTEWDET
+536 ISNHGITAEWDET

-556 YISGDSRYQVWLED
+556 YTSGDSRYQVWLED
-570 EDSIRVKL
+570 ADSIKVKL

>member
-1 MLAERLQVSGDLM
+1 
-14 NVSPF
+14 
-19 QTAKKVKNCNDGR
+19 
-32 GNVCYNI
+32 
-39 GRLEEGGMKKKI
+39 MKKKI

-65 GVTFGSKILEKY
+65 GVTFGSRILEKY

-109 KAKIADG
+109 KARISDG
-116 ICYLDMATVH
+116 ICYLDMATIH

-136 AGEGL
+136 GGEGL
-141 LLYTLPEDIVKNSIG
+141 LLYTLPEDIVRNSIG

-174 MWEGD
+174 IWEGD

-211 PSYEVAAISKNTQ
+211 PSYEVASISKNTQ

-239 QKGDQVVVLEQMETW
+239 QKGDQVSVLEQMETW

-262 VIGYVENKR
+262 VIGYVKNKR

-279 PIPVN
+279 PIPVT

-301 LGWHVVASAAG
+301 LGWHVVASAGG

-318 VTANAKNLNVI
+318 VTANAGNLNVI
-329 APTWFKLCDNEGG
+329 SPTWFKLCDNEGG
-342 YTSFASTDYV
+342 YTSFASADYV

-397 LINYGIDGIN
+397 LITYGIDGIN

-421 IEFIRE
+421 VEFIRE

-450 DYYDRE
+450 DYYDRK

-493 AQTVNE
+493 AQTVKE

-504 VINAVPFYTRIWE
+504 VINAIPFYTRIWE

-527 VDMATAEQF
+527 VDMVTAEQF
-536 ISNHSITTEWDET
+536 ISNHGITAEWDET

-556 YISGDSRYQVWLED
+556 YTSGDSRYQVWLED
-570 EDSIRVKL
+570 ADSIKVKL

>member
-1 MLAERLQVSGDLM
+1 
-14 NVSPF
+14 
-19 QTAKKVKNCNDGR
+19 
-32 GNVCYNI
+32 
-39 GRLEEGGMKKKI
+39 MKKKI

-65 GVTFGSKILEKY
+65 GVTFGSRILEKY

-109 KAKIADG
+109 KAKISDG
-116 ICYLDMATVH
+116 ICYLDMATIH

-136 AGEGL
+136 GGEGL
-141 LLYTLPEDIVKNSIG
+141 LLYTLPEDIVRNSIG

-174 MWEGD
+174 IWEGD

-211 PSYEVAAISKNTQ
+211 PSYEVASISKNTQ

-239 QKGDQVVVLEQMETW
+239 QKGDQVSVLEQMETW

-279 PIPVN
+279 PIPVT

-301 LGWHVVASAAG
+301 LGWHVVASAGG

-318 VTANAKNLNVI
+318 VTANAENLNVI
-329 APTWFKLCDNEGG
+329 SPTWFKLCDNEGG
-342 YTSFASTDYV
+342 YTSFASADYV

-397 LINYGIDGIN
+397 LITYGIDGIN

-421 IEFIRE
+421 VEFIRE
-427 LSVACRKNGKVLSV
+427 LSAACRKNGKVLSV

-450 DYYDRE
+450 DYYDRK

-493 AQTVNE
+493 AQTVKE

-504 VINAVPFYTRIWE
+504 VINAIPFYTRIWE

-527 VDMATAEQF
+527 VDMVTAEQF
-536 ISNHSITTEWDET
+536 ISNHGITAEWDET

-556 YISGDSRYQVWLED
+556 YTSGDSRYQVWLED
-570 EDSIRVKL
+570 ADSIKVKL

-593 LGFEKPEIWD
+593 LGFEKPEIWG

>member
-1 MLAERLQVSGDLM
+1 
-14 NVSPF
+14 
-19 QTAKKVKNCNDGR
+19 
-32 GNVCYNI
+32 
-39 GRLEEGGMKKKI
+39 MKKKI

-65 GVTFGSKILEKY
+65 GVTFGSRILEKY

-109 KAKIADG
+109 KGRISDG
-116 ICYLDMATVH
+116 ICYLDIATIH

-136 AGEGL
+136 GGEGL
-141 LLYTLPEDIVKNSIG
+141 LLYTLPEDIVRNSIG

-174 MWEGD
+174 IWEGD

-211 PSYEVAAISKNTQ
+211 PSYEVASISKNTQ

-239 QKGDQVVVLEQMETW
+239 QKGDQVSVLEQMETW

-279 PIPVN
+279 PIPVT

-301 LGWHVVASAAG
+301 LGWHVVASAGG

-318 VTANAKNLNVI
+318 VTANAGNLNVI
-329 APTWFKLCDNEGG
+329 SPTWFKLCDNEGG
-342 YTSFASTDYV
+342 YTSFASADYV

-397 LINYGIDGIN
+397 LITYGIDGIN

-421 IEFIRE
+421 VEFIRE
-427 LSVACRKNGKVLSV
+427 LSAACRKNGKVLSV

-450 DYYDRE
+450 DYYDRK

-493 AQTVNE
+493 AQTVKE

-504 VINAVPFYTRIWE
+504 VINAIPFYTRIWE

-527 VDMATAEQF
+527 VDMVTAEQF
-536 ISNHSITTEWDET
+536 ISNHGITAEWDET

-556 YISGDSRYQVWLED
+556 YTSGDSRYQVWLED
-570 EDSIRVKL
+570 ADSIKVKL

>member
-1 MLAERLQVSGDLM
+1 
-14 NVSPF
+14 
-19 QTAKKVKNCNDGR
+19 
-32 GNVCYNI
+32 
-39 GRLEEGGMKKKI
+39 MKKKI

-65 GVTFGSKILEKY
+65 GVTFGSRILEKY

-109 KAKIADG
+109 KARISDG
-116 ICYLDMATVH
+116 ICYLDMATIH

-136 AGEGL
+136 GGEGL
-141 LLYTLPEDIVKNSIG
+141 LLYTLPEDIVRNSIG

-174 MWEGD
+174 IWEGD

-211 PSYEVAAISKNTQ
+211 PSYEVASISKNTQ

-239 QKGDQVVVLEQMETW
+239 QKGDQVSVLEQMETW

-279 PIPVN
+279 PIPVT

-301 LGWHVVASAAG
+301 LGWHVVASAGG

-318 VTANAKNLNVI
+318 VTANAGNLNVI
-329 APTWFKLCDNEGG
+329 SPTWFKLCDNEGG
-342 YTSFASTDYV
+342 YTSFASADYV

-397 LINYGIDGIN
+397 LITYGIDGIN

-421 IEFIRE
+421 VEFIRE

-450 DYYDRE
+450 DYYDRK

-493 AQTVNE
+493 AQTVKE

-504 VINAVPFYTRIWE
+504 VINAIPFYTRIWE

-527 VDMATAEQF
+527 VDMVTAEQF
-536 ISNHSITTEWDET
+536 ISNHGITAEWDET

-556 YISGDSRYQVWLED
+556 YTSGDSRYQVWLED
-570 EDSIRVKL
+570 ADSIRVKL

-603 VIGEYLDK
+603 VVGEYLDK

>member
-1 MLAERLQVSGDLM
+1 
-14 NVSPF
+14 
-19 QTAKKVKNCNDGR
+19 
-32 GNVCYNI
+32 
-39 GRLEEGGMKKKI
+39 MKKKI

-65 GVTFGSKILEKY
+65 GVTFGSRILEKY

-90 GITGSQEAA
+90 GITGSQEVA

-109 KAKIADG
+109 KARISDG
-116 ICYLDMATVH
+116 ICYLDMATIH

-136 AGEGL
+136 GGEGL
-141 LLYTLPEDIVKNSIG
+141 LLYTLPEDIVRNSIG

-174 MWEGD
+174 IWEGD

-211 PSYEVAAISKNTQ
+211 PSYEVASISKNTQ

-239 QKGDQVVVLEQMETW
+239 QKGDQVSVLEQMETW

-279 PIPVN
+279 PIPVT

-301 LGWHVVASAAG
+301 LGWHVVASAGG

-318 VTANAKNLNVI
+318 VTANAENLNVI
-329 APTWFKLCDNEGG
+329 SPTWFKLCDNEGG
-342 YTSFASTDYV
+342 YTSFASADYV

-382 STTTRQKLIDSLMND
+382 STTIRQKLIDSLMND
-397 LINYGIDGIN
+397 LITYGIDGIN

-421 IEFIRE
+421 VEFIRE
-427 LSVACRKNGKVLSV
+427 LSAACRKNGKVLSV

-450 DYYDRE
+450 DYYDRK

-493 AQTVNE
+493 AQTVKE

-504 VINAVPFYTRIWE
+504 VINAIPFYTRIWE

-527 VDMATAEQF
+527 VDMVTAEQF
-536 ISNHSITTEWDET
+536 ISNHGITAEWDET

-556 YISGDSRYQVWLED
+556 YTSGDSRYQVWLED
-570 EDSIRVKL
+570 ADSIKVKL

>member
-1 MLAERLQVSGDLM
+1 
-14 NVSPF
+14 
-19 QTAKKVKNCNDGR
+19 
-32 GNVCYNI
+32 
-39 GRLEEGGMKKKI
+39 MKKKI

-65 GVTFGSKILEKY
+65 GVTFGSRILEKY

-109 KAKIADG
+109 KARISDG
-116 ICYLDMATVH
+116 ICYLDMATIH

-136 AGEGL
+136 EGEGL
-141 LLYTLPEDIVKNSIG
+141 LLYTLPEDIVRNSIG

-174 MWEGD
+174 IWEGD

-196 QLFTDPY
+196 QLFKDPY

-211 PSYEVAAISKNTQ
+211 PSYEVASISKNTQ

-239 QKGDQVVVLEQMETW
+239 QKGDQVSVLEQMETW

-279 PIPVN
+279 PIPVT

-301 LGWHVVASAAG
+301 LGWHVVASAGG

-318 VTANAKNLNVI
+318 VTAHAENLNVI
-329 APTWFKLCDNEGG
+329 SPTWFKLCDNEGG
-342 YTSFASTDYV
+342 YTSFASADYV

-397 LINYGIDGIN
+397 LITYGIDGIN

-421 IEFIRE
+421 VEFIRE
-427 LSVACRKNGKVLSV
+427 LSAACRKNGKVLSV

-450 DYYDRE
+450 DYYDRK

-493 AQTVNE
+493 AQTVKE

-504 VINAVPFYTRIWE
+504 VINAIPFYTRIWE

-527 VDMATAEQF
+527 VDMVTAEQF
-536 ISNHSITTEWDET
+536 ISNHGITAEWDET

-556 YISGDSRYQVWLED
+556 YTSGDSRYQVWLED
-570 EDSIRVKL
+570 ADSIKVKL

-593 LGFEKPEIWD
+593 LGFEKPEIWG

>member
-1 MLAERLQVSGDLM
+1 
-14 NVSPF
+14 
-19 QTAKKVKNCNDGR
+19 
-32 GNVCYNI
+32 
-39 GRLEEGGMKKKI
+39 MKKKI

-65 GVTFGSKILEKY
+65 GVTFGSRILEKY

-109 KAKIADG
+109 KARISDG
-116 ICYLDMATVH
+116 ICYLDIATIH

-136 AGEGL
+136 GGEGL
-141 LLYTLPEDIVKNSIG
+141 LLYTLPEDIVRNSIG

-174 MWEGD
+174 TWEGD

-211 PSYEVAAISKNTQ
+211 PSYEVASISKNTQ

-239 QKGDQVVVLEQMETW
+239 QKGDQVSVLEQMETW

-279 PIPVN
+279 PIPVT

-301 LGWHVVASAAG
+301 LGWHVVASAGG

-318 VTANAKNLNVI
+318 VTANAGNLNVI
-329 APTWFKLCDNEGG
+329 SPTWFKLCDNEGG
-342 YTSFASTDYV
+342 YTSFASADYV

-382 STTTRQKLIDSLMND
+382 STTIRQKLIDSLMND
-397 LINYGIDGIN
+397 LITYGIDGIN

-421 IEFIRE
+421 VEFIRE

-450 DYYDRE
+450 DYYDRK

-493 AQTVNE
+493 AQTVKE

-504 VINAVPFYTRIWE
+504 VINAIPFYTRIWE

-527 VDMATAEQF
+527 VDMVTAEQF
-536 ISNHSITTEWDET
+536 ISNHGITAEWDET

-556 YISGDSRYQVWLED
+556 YTSGDSRYQVWLED
-570 EDSIRVKL
+570 ADSIKVKL

>member
-1 MLAERLQVSGDLM
+1 
-14 NVSPF
+14 
-19 QTAKKVKNCNDGR
+19 
-32 GNVCYNI
+32 
-39 GRLEEGGMKKKI
+39 MKKKI

-65 GVTFGSKILEKY
+65 GVTFGSRILEKY

-109 KAKIADG
+109 KARISDG
-116 ICYLDMATVH
+116 ICYLDMATIH

-136 AGEGL
+136 GGEGL
-141 LLYTLPEDIVKNSIG
+141 LLYTLPEDIVRNSIG

-161 TAQGSEELGYTAA
+161 TAQGREELGYTAA
-174 MWEGD
+174 IWEGD

-211 PSYEVAAISKNTQ
+211 PSYEVASISKNTQ

-239 QKGDQVVVLEQMETW
+239 QKGDQVSVLEQMETW

-279 PIPVN
+279 PIPVT

-301 LGWHVVASAAG
+301 LGWHVVASAGG

-318 VTANAKNLNVI
+318 VTANAENLNVI
-329 APTWFKLCDNEGG
+329 SPTWFKLCDNEGG
-342 YTSFASTDYV
+342 YTSFASADYV

-397 LINYGIDGIN
+397 LITYGIDGIN

-421 IEFIRE
+421 VEFIRE
-427 LSVACRKNGKVLSV
+427 LSAACRKNGKVLSV

-450 DYYDRE
+450 DYYDRK

-493 AQTVNE
+493 AQTVKE

-504 VINAVPFYTRIWE
+504 VINAIPFYTRIWE

-527 VDMATAEQF
+527 VDMVTAEQF
-536 ISNHSITTEWDET
+536 ISNHGITAEWDET

-556 YISGDSRYQVWLED
+556 YTSGDSRYQVWLED
-570 EDSIRVKL
+570 ADSIKVKL

-593 LGFEKPEIWD
+593 LGFEKPEIWG

>member
-1 MLAERLQVSGDLM
+1 
-14 NVSPF
+14 
-19 QTAKKVKNCNDGR
+19 
-32 GNVCYNI
+32 
-39 GRLEEGGMKKKI
+39 MKKKI

-65 GVTFGSKILEKY
+65 GVTFGSRILEKY

-109 KAKIADG
+109 KARISDG
-116 ICYLDMATVH
+116 ICYLDMATIH

-136 AGEGL
+136 GGEGL
-141 LLYTLPEDIVKNSIG
+141 LLYTLPEDIVRNSIG

-161 TAQGSEELGYTAA
+161 TAQESEELGYTAA
-174 MWEGD
+174 IWEGD

-211 PSYEVAAISKNTQ
+211 PSYEVASISKNTQ

-239 QKGDQVVVLEQMETW
+239 QKGDQVSVLEQMETW

-279 PIPVN
+279 PIPVT

-301 LGWHVVASAAG
+301 LGWHVVASAGG

-318 VTANAKNLNVI
+318 VTANAGNLNVI
-329 APTWFKLCDNEGG
+329 SPTWFKLCDNEGG
-342 YTSFASTDYV
+342 YTSFASADYV

-397 LINYGIDGIN
+397 LITYGIDGIN

-421 IEFIRE
+421 VEFIRE

-450 DYYDRE
+450 DYYDRK

-493 AQTVNE
+493 AQTVKE

-504 VINAVPFYTRIWE
+504 VINAIPFYTRIWE

-527 VDMATAEQF
+527 VDMVTAEQF
-536 ISNHSITTEWDET
+536 ISNHGITAEWDET

-556 YISGDSRYQVWLED
+556 YTSGDSRYQVWLED
-570 EDSIRVKL
+570 ADSIKVKL

>member
-1 MLAERLQVSGDLM
+1 
-14 NVSPF
+14 
-19 QTAKKVKNCNDGR
+19 
-32 GNVCYNI
+32 
-39 GRLEEGGMKKKI
+39 MKKKI

-65 GVTFGSKILEKY
+65 GVTFGSRILEKY

-109 KAKIADG
+109 KARISGG
-116 ICYLDMATVH
+116 ICYLDMATIH

-136 AGEGL
+136 GGEGL
-141 LLYTLPEDIVKNSIG
+141 LLYTLPEDIVRNSIG

-174 MWEGD
+174 IWEGD

-211 PSYEVAAISKNTQ
+211 PSYEVASISKNTQ

-239 QKGDQVVVLEQMETW
+239 QKGDQVSVLEQMETW

-279 PIPVN
+279 PIPVT

-301 LGWHVVASAAG
+301 LGWHVVASAGG

-318 VTANAKNLNVI
+318 VTANAGNLNVI
-329 APTWFKLCDNEGG
+329 SPTWFKLCDNEGG
-342 YTSFASTDYV
+342 YTSFASADYV

-397 LINYGIDGIN
+397 LITYGIDGIN

-421 IEFIRE
+421 VEFIRE
-427 LSVACRKNGKVLSV
+427 LSAACRKNGKVLSV

-450 DYYDRE
+450 DYYDRK
-456 EQGIVAD
+456 EQGIVVD

-493 AQTVNE
+493 AQTVKE

-504 VINAVPFYTRIWE
+504 VINAIPFYTRIWE

-527 VDMATAEQF
+527 VDMVTAEQF
-536 ISNHSITTEWDET
+536 ISNHGITAEWDET

-556 YISGDSRYQVWLED
+556 YTSGDSRYQVWLED
-570 EDSIRVKL
+570 ADSIKVKL

>member
-1 MLAERLQVSGDLM
+1 
-14 NVSPF
+14 
-19 QTAKKVKNCNDGR
+19 
-32 GNVCYNI
+32 
-39 GRLEEGGMKKKI
+39 MKKKI

-65 GVTFGSKILEKY
+65 GVTFGSRILEKY

-109 KAKIADG
+109 KARISDG
-116 ICYLDMATVH
+116 IYYLDMATIH

-136 AGEGL
+136 GGEGL
-141 LLYTLPEDIVKNSIG
+141 LLYTLPEDIVRNSIG

-174 MWEGD
+174 IWEGD

-211 PSYEVAAISKNTQ
+211 PSYEVASISKNTQ

-239 QKGDQVVVLEQMETW
+239 QKGDQVSVLEQMETW

-279 PIPVN
+279 PIPVT

-301 LGWHVVASAAG
+301 LGWHVVASAGG

-318 VTANAKNLNVI
+318 VTANAGNLNVI
-329 APTWFKLCDNEGG
+329 SPTWFKLCDNEGG
-342 YTSFASTDYV
+342 YTSFASADYV
-352 QKAHDRGLEVW
+352 QKAHDRGIEVW

-397 LINYGIDGIN
+397 LITYGIDGIN

-421 IEFIRE
+421 VEFIRE

-450 DYYDRE
+450 DYYDRK

-493 AQTVNE
+493 AQTVKE

-504 VINAVPFYTRIWE
+504 VINAIPFYTRIWE

-527 VDMATAEQF
+527 VDMVTAEQF
-536 ISNHSITTEWDET
+536 ISNHGITAEWDET

-556 YISGDSRYQVWLED
+556 YTSGDSRYQVWLED
-570 EDSIRVKL
+570 ADSIKVKL

>member
-1 MLAERLQVSGDLM
+1 
-14 NVSPF
+14 
-19 QTAKKVKNCNDGR
+19 
-32 GNVCYNI
+32 
-39 GRLEEGGMKKKI
+39 MKKKI

-65 GVTFGSKILEKY
+65 GVTFGSRILEKY

-109 KAKIADG
+109 KARISDG
-116 ICYLDMATVH
+116 ICYLDMATIH

-136 AGEGL
+136 GGEGL
-141 LLYTLPEDIVKNSIG
+141 LLYTLPEDIVRNSIG

-174 MWEGD
+174 IWEGD

-211 PSYEVAAISKNTQ
+211 PSYEVASISKNTQ

-239 QKGDQVVVLEQMETW
+239 QKGDQVSVLEQMETW

-279 PIPVN
+279 PIPVT

-301 LGWHVVASAAG
+301 LGWHVVASAGG

-318 VTANAKNLNVI
+318 VTAHAENLNVI
-329 APTWFKLCDNEGG
+329 SPTWFKLCDNEGG
-342 YTSFASTDYV
+342 YTSFASADYV

-397 LINYGIDGIN
+397 LITYGIDGIN

-421 IEFIRE
+421 VEFIRE
-427 LSVACRKNGKVLSV
+427 LSAACRKNGKVLSV

-450 DYYDRE
+450 DYYDRK

-493 AQTVNE
+493 AQTVKE

-504 VINAVPFYTRIWE
+504 VINAIPFYTRIWE

-527 VDMATAEQF
+527 VDMVTAEQF
-536 ISNHSITTEWDET
+536 ISNHGITAEWDET

-556 YISGDSRYQVWLED
+556 YTSGDSRYQVWLED
-570 EDSIRVKL
+570 ADSIKVKL